1 VPYNAD
7 NIGVLNPASGSFTT
21 INIFNTNIYKYHG
34 GVLGPNGKIYFVPAK
49 EDNIGVL
56 NPASGSFTTIDISST
71 ISGWNKYLGSL
82 GLSAVCEHVLL
93 GHPELQLNNQNR
105 RQDILYYTYICIYMY
120 KCTHVYIHDT

>member
-1 VPYNAD
+1 MF
-7 NIGVLNPASGSFTT
+7 GVKIALSLPVSKASFTSDKQALFMGS
-21 INIFNTNIYKYHG
+21 IAAGADCAVHVHIC
-34 GVLGPNGKIYFVPAK
+34 LPLSPARA
-49 EDNIGVL
+49 L
-56 NPASGSFTTIDISST
+56 LSST
-71 ISGWNKYLGSL
+71 RALHDFGL